1 MSIENVV
8 DMAKKGGRVTDQQS
22 RVIRKEEVE
31 YFNWLSSFL
40 WFLTTYIIFETSGIN
55 IAFNEAIENIY
66 DV

>member
-1 MSIENVV
+1 MGE
-8 DMAKKGGRVTDQQS
+8 GRVTDQQS

>member
-1 MSIENVV
+1 MLWTRPK
-8 DMAKKGGRVTDQQS
+8 MGGGRVTDQQS

>member
-1 MSIENVV
+1 MG
-8 DMAKKGGRVTDQQS
+8 GGRVTDQQS
-22 RVIRKEEVE
+22 MVRKEEVE
-31 YFNWLSSFL
+31 YCNWLSSFL

>member
-1 MSIENVV
+1 M
-8 DMAKKGGRVTDQQS
+8 GGRVTDQQS